1 MTLEDPLGGRLGRN
15 LLFLESCHW
24 ARRLV
29 TRRVVIPCHQDFVPP
44 TSPNPKAGSRCG
56 GAASRE
62 PFTATFSSLHL
73 RSNGIPLF
81 TSSNLFNSL
90 FIVVR
95 IARSKSD
102 LANWRGSLSSLT
114 PLIPGQLTPHFLDS
128 WHSSTAV
135 ASSTHQQR
143 CEVLPRKHSLS
154 AASTVRE
161 LIGNLVPTGHS
172 SALRPDR
179 SRTVVF
185 RLDHDWTTPQH
196 LPFDDLDTSFEPS
209 SRELSKIKG
218 PSAIHLLHLEA
229 PA

>member
-1 MTLEDPLGGRLGRN
+1 LSLEDPLGGRLGRN
-15 LLFLESCHW
+15 FLFLESCPW

-56 GAASRE
+56 GATSRE

-102 LANWRGSLSSLT
+102 LANWRGSLSSLL
-114 PLIPGQLTPHFLDS
+114 PLIPGQPTPTSLIRGTLQLLSHHQLTS
-128 WHSSTAV
+128 
-135 ASSTHQQR
+135 
-143 CEVLPRKHSLS
+143 S
-154 AASTVRE
+154 AARCCHENTAS
-161 LIGNLVPTGHS
+161 
-172 SALRPDR
+172 
-179 SRTVVF
+179 
-185 RLDHDWTTPQH
+185 
-196 LPFDDLDTSFEPS
+196 
-209 SRELSKIKG
+209 
-218 PSAIHLLHLEA
+218 LLHR
-229 PA
+229 P